1 MDVVFRIMQDFR
13 YALRALARQPLFA
26 LVAVGTLTLGIGANT
41 AIFSLLHHYLL
52 RPLPYAN
59 ADRLVF
65 VWNTYPQMGLAQAA
79 VSIPDYIDRKAQ
91 ASAIEDATLFT
102 TRNLSLAS
110 GSEPMQVRALAVTP
124 SFFSTF
130 GRQPFLGRGF
140 TEAEAQPNADKFVIL
155 SYALWNSQFGGDR
168 SVVGRTA
175 RLGGEAHQ
183 IVGVLPADFDLPSR
197 NIAVLVP
204 FAFTAQQMSD
214 QGRGNEFSQ
223 MVARL
228 RPGSTIEQLNGQ
240 MKAIV
245 DRNLER
251 LPQFQSFARSSGFG
265 GFAVPI
271 RQQLV
276 GDLRQQLYTL
286 QAFVLF
292 VLLIACA
299 NVANLLLMRAT
310 GRYRELAIRSTLGA
324 GRRRLVRQMLSE
336 GVVLSLAGALG
347 GIALGY
353 AGVYA
358 LVALSSQQAPDVT
371 NASLHP
377 AVLAFTVGLALV
389 TGVGFGLV
397 PGFVVLRG
405 NTATLLKEDAT
416 RGSAGRGTGFTRSAL
431 VVIETAFALMLLV
444 GAGLLIKS
452 FVRLQSV
459 DPGFK
464 TERVLTAQISLP
476 GARYPDEVARRGF
489 WARLMEKARALPGAT
504 AAGLT
509 TNVPFNGMVSSGSYR
524 IVGYTPGPS
533 ETPPHGRQ
541 EVVGGDY
548 FAAMQIPLVE
558 GRFFNDGDT
567 ADSPA
572 VVVVDQYMAR
582 KYFPNRSPLG
592 QEIQRGGAT
601 SPRLTIVGVAG
612 TINSIDLGQPVTKER
627 IYRPATQQPPGSMAL
642 VVKTGVDPETLTQI
656 IRTAVREVDPEQPL
670 ADVRTME
677 QWVSRSLE
685 GPRLVMT
692 LLGLFGA
699 VALVLSSIGIYGVLA
714 FGVGQRVR
722 EFGIRQALGADR
734 AAILRLVFKQ
744 GMLTTGIGLVL
755 GLTGALIGAGV
766 LESRLFGVQTRDV
779 PVFAGV
785 TVLLLLVSM
794 AACYVPARRATRVEP
809 IEALRDS

>member
-1 MDVVFRIMQDFR
+1 MQDFR

-52 RPLPYAN
+52 RPLPYAH

-79 VSIPDYIDRKAQ
+79 VSIPDYIDRRTQ

-102 TRNLSLAS
+102 TRNLSLATS
-110 GSEPMQVRALAVTP
+110 GEPVQVRALAVTP

-130 GRQPFLGRGF
+130 GRQPLLGRGF

-155 SYALWNSQFGGDR
+155 SYAIWHSHFGGDR
-168 SVVGRTA
+168 AIVGRTA

-183 IVGVLPADFDLPSR
+183 VVGVLPADFDLPSR
-197 NIAVLVP
+197 NVAVLVP

-228 RPGSTIEQLNGQ
+228 RSGSTIEQLNGQ
-240 MKAIV
+240 MKVIV

-265 GFAVPI
+265 GYAVPI

-276 GDLRQQLYTL
+276 GDLRPQLYTL

-324 GRRRLVRQMLSE
+324 GRGRLVRQMLSE
-336 GVVLSLAGALG
+336 GLVLSLAGALG

-353 AGVYA
+353 AGVRA
-358 LVALSSQQAPDVT
+358 LVALSSQQAPAVAT
-371 NASLHP
+371 ASLHP
-377 AVLAFTVGLALV
+377 AVLAFTVALALV
-389 TGVGFGLV
+389 TGIVFGLV

-405 NTATLLKEDAT
+405 NTSALLKEDAT
-416 RGSAGRGTGFTRSAL
+416 RGSAGRGTGITRSAL

-459 DPGFK
+459 DPGFA

-476 GARYPDEVARRGF
+476 AARYPDPAARRAF
-489 WARLMEKARALPGAT
+489 WSRLVEKARAMPGAT

-509 TNVPFNGMVSSGSYR
+509 TNVPFNGMVSSGSYS

-548 FAAMQIPLVE
+548 FAAMHIPLVE

-567 ADSPA
+567 ADSPG
-572 VVVVDQYMAR
+572 VVVVDQYLAR
-582 KYFPNRSPLG
+582 KYFPNRSALG
-592 QEIQRGGAT
+592 QQIQRGGPNA
-601 SPRLTIVGVAG
+601 RFTIVGVAG
-612 TINSIDLGQPVTKER
+612 TINSIDLGQPVAKER
-627 IYRPATQQPPGSMAL
+627 IYRPATQQPPPSMAL
-642 VVKTGVDPETLTQI
+642 VVKTAVDPEALTQI
-656 IRTAVREVDPEQPL
+656 VRAAVREIDPEQPL

-685 GPRLVMT
+685 GPRLVMA

-744 GMLTTGIGLVL
+744 GMLTTGIGLAL
-755 GLTGALIGAGV
+755 GLAGALMGAGV
-766 LESRLFGVQTRDV
+766 LESRLFGVRARDAA
-779 PVFAGV
+779 VFSGV

-794 AACYVPARRATRVEP
+794 AACYVPARRATRVQP